1 MARTGAEIFVEGEVQ
16 GVGYRYFAQ
25 RKAQALGLPGYA
37 ANRRDGRV
45 KVRVEGSQET
55 IEEYIREL
63 EKGPPLARVARVST
77 TWCPYTGKMRT
88 FEIRFTEF
96 E

>member
-1 MARTGAEIFVEGEVQ
+1 MARTGAEILVEGEVQ

-37 ANRRDGRV
+37 TNLRDGRV
-45 KVRVEGSQET
+45 KVRVEGNQET
-55 IEEYIREL
+55 IEEYIRQL
-63 EKGPPLARVARVST
+63 EKGPPLARVGRLST
-77 TWCPYTGKMRT
+77 MWCLYTGKFRT